1 MSIRRLQANRLAVIL
16 ALALVATFTVVSNG
30 ALPSSLRLYVFDCGM
45 LNYNSADAYQLK
57 REEVANTDMSIA
69 CYLIA
74 HPKGTLMWDTGA
86 IRDDSWK
93 PAGAPVRLH
102 FALPDRTE
110 RDVTITRTLK
120 SQLAEVG
127 YKPSD
132 ITYLALS
139 HYHWDH
145 TANANDFAGATWLA
159 RKAEYDMMFGAS
171 VERTIPELY
180 SKLAKSKTVMINQD
194 DDHDVFGDGKVII
207 KSSPGHS
214 AGHQILF
221 LDLPKTGKIVLA
233 GDLYH
238 YPEERTLNRI
248 PPRDFNVQQT
258 AASRAALET
267 FLKNTG
273 AALWIQHDV
282 VANAK
287 LKKSPAY
294 YE

>member
-1 MSIRRLQANRLAVIL
+1 MSTTRVRATALAIIL
-16 ALALVATFTVVSNG
+16 AATLTSALTA

-45 LNYNSADAYQLK
+45 LNYNSAEAYQLK
-57 REEVANTDMSIA
+57 RNEVANTDMSIA
-69 CYLIA
+69 CFLVA
-74 HPKGTLMWDTGA
+74 HPKGTLMWDVGA

-93 PAGAPVRLH
+93 PTGAPVRLH

-110 RDVTITRTLK
+110 RDVTVTRTLK

-159 RKAEYDMMFGAS
+159 RKAEYDAMFGTS

-180 SKLAKSKTVMINQD
+180 SKLKKSKTVMIDKDN
-194 DDHDVFGDGKVII
+194 DHDVFGDGKVII

-214 AGHQILF
+214 AGHQVLF
-221 LDLPKTGKIVLA
+221 LDLPKTGKVVLA

-248 PPRDFNVQQT
+248 PPRDFNPQQT
-258 AASRAALET
+258 AASRIALED
-267 FLKNTG
+267 FLKRTG

-287 LKKSPAY
+287 LKKSPDF